1 MAESLFAEAVGV
13 ASELSEV
20 REPGVGA
27 FDGPTQA
34 HGVWRL
40 RRRRLLAV
48 ALGLL
53 LGADDV
59 GDPEAVAALRGQV
72 AVVAAVQVQGLNIE
86 E

>member
-20 REPGVGA
+20 REPGVGT
-27 FDGPTQA
+27 FNGPTQA
-34 HGVWRL
+34 HGVWRRHL
-40 RRRRLLAV
+40 LLAV

-59 GDPEAVAALRGQV
+59 SDPQAVAALRGQV
-72 AVVAAVQVQGLNIE
+72 AVVAAAWVQGLNIE